1 MSDESGRELVP
12 VSSNELVRRG
22 GKGVA
27 GLAAGAGILLLRGLA
42 GSVLGG
48 VVGGV
53 LLVSGTA
60 LLALRKTER
69 PTGAILAGA
78 GALTLLASFGVG
90 SGLLAIAG
98 VGLIGAGAWSLYRFW
113 KGLQSRR

>member
-1 MSDESGRELVP
+1 MSDDSGKDLVP
-12 VSSNELVRRG
+12 VPTNELVRRG
-22 GKGVA
+22 GKGIA
-27 GLAAGAGILLLRGLA
+27 GIAAGAGILLLRGLA

-48 VVGGV
+48 VVGGI

-60 LLALRKTER
+60 LLAFREKER
-69 PTGAILAGA
+69 PTGAILTGA

-90 SGLLAIAG
+90 SGLLALAG
-98 VGLIGAGAWSLYRFW
+98 FGLIGAGAFSLYRFW